1 MGGGVSDCVFRV
13 LTGFTLFDLA
23 AFGPTMLGVFG
34 VYIRYLGNGGLGFRP
49 DGDSL
54 FFKRQKK

>member
-54 FFKRQKK
+54 F